1 MTSCATKNYLHCCF
15 VARFKLLSIP
25 RCRPLPYNN
34 IPHLLPTY
42 YELSSYIQR
51 RDNSFHNDFW
61 LLLIKNFHGYLSTTY
76 LLHKKS
82 HNWMCCN
89 SSRRADIALAIEIIT
104 YNVQCFMMH
113 TCITL
118 PLIFLTYPFFV
129 SIIAPLFPLN
139 SWRRPRWSK
148 TDYFSYYILFLQ
160 KY

>member
-1 MTSCATKNYLHCCF
+1 MTCCATNNYWHCCF

-25 RCRPLPYNN
+25 RCRPLLYNN

-42 YELSSYIQR
+42 YELSSQFQR
-51 RDNSFHNDFW
+51 RDNSFHN
-61 LLLIKNFHGYLSTTY
+61 GQLSTTY

-82 HNWMCCN
+82 HNCMCCN
-89 SSRRADIALAIEIIT
+89 NPSRADIAPAKEIIA

-118 PLIFLTYPFFV
+118 PLILLAYPFFV
-129 SIIAPLFPLN
+129 SIIAPFFPLN